1 MYPVDSESTLSR
13 IARQNFGVELS
24 IDPNDGDKKLPA
36 PKPSG
41 RGFVSRRGNT
51 KLLDCYN
58 LEVAPMNIFE
68 NQIIPVGIHNLSK
81 SFCPN
86 LATIRVLALGTK
98 FIPKWDTTKT
108 GNTFKRFNE
117 FKNQMNAK
125 VYFFV
130 ESKPGVFEKNKN
142 KCLKNN
148 FVPPTEYMAVNNFC
162 WNVRD
167 GINFLFETRK

>member
-1 MYPVDSESTLSR
+1 
-13 IARQNFGVELS
+13 
-24 IDPNDGDKKLPA
+24 
-36 PKPSG
+36 
-41 RGFVSRRGNT
+41 
-51 KLLDCYN
+51 
-58 LEVAPMNIFE
+58 MNIFE

-81 SFCPN
+81 FFCPN

-130 ESKPGVFEKNKN
+130 ESKPGVFEKNKKILVKTILFHPPN
-142 KCLKNN
+142 TWQSIIFVGMLGMVLIFFLKQ
-148 FVPPTEYMAVNNFC
+148 T
-162 WNVRD
+162 
-167 GINFLFETRK
+167 